1 MSWSPSRARAEAA
14 CRDRGSAT
22 VAALTFSFVF
32 MAGAFIWLSATVDQQ
47 LNDRTQ
53 AAAVAFQAA
62 RAGAQQVDER
72 AARQGRLVIDAGRA
86 VSAARAAAARLLS
99 GSGDSGSVTSVRVN
113 GTRVTVTVSV
123 TTGGR
128 ASVGTASATAVMGFD
143 RAGG

>member
-1 MSWSPSRARAEAA
+1 MTVGRRRWPHSRSPS
-14 CRDRGSAT
+14 S
-22 VAALTFSFVF
+22 SWP
-32 MAGAFIWLSATVDQQ
+32 GAFIWLSATVDQQ

-53 AAAVAFQAA
+53 AAAVAFQAPA
-62 RAGAQQVDER
+62 PRKSTS
-72 AARQGRLVIDAGRA
+72 AARQGRLVIIDAGRWC
-86 VSAARAAAARLLS
+86 RPPAAAARLLS
-99 GSGDSGSVTSVRVN
+99 GSGDSGSVTSVRAN